1 MKKFGLIRTALWF
14 TAAGCLVACGDSAS
28 DDVAGGVTDIGN
40 SIAGVVVDGSGKPVE
55 AARVVAYYDSWD
67 RTSIKDSVE
76 TVTDAKGAF
85 EVRVAGSASFVLYA
99 ERDEDCALMSGFGLG
114 AGDSAK
120 WNMTIGER
128 RTLTSRVLGKTAGYM
143 RVVGSGLQ
151 AELEED
157 GTFSMEGLPP
167 GEISLVYVENDSAQ
181 ARLEFELGD
190 APDTIALPALEV
202 LEANDTWLGIKDFRF
217 YRDEGFG
224 GIQVH
229 MEEGVE
235 VPPDTVLVTAPANLP
250 EGFTY
255 PVLISTVG
263 IDSANMELLAS
274 GKAAPYEVEY
284 WDSEE
289 ALLWVGVESEDETLA
304 VLRMNGDVKVV
315 GSDSAEASA
324 TADSAGLFG
333 RGLTL
338 APGQYID
345 LGSLDPCVGD
355 FTISLWTKWMGPN
368 GEHQILVSQRAYW
381 SDSTSRFQW
390 HYEVN
395 HGVFT
400 VMKSMPNYPEAIVF
414 GDSSIVPIGEWAH
427 LALVS
432 QGGVVTMYVNGE
444 QVGESQEFT
453 PNDLSRPVPLRVGG
467 NEVDT
472 ETWNGAL
479 DEVRIETVA
488 RSAEWVKTA
497 YEAGK
502 SFAE

>member
-1 MKKFGLIRTALWF
+1 MIMEELKYEELLPNFQELQNGEKTDGITFASFQKRAQNAVQELVYTSRPNPIMLLNTAGCNQEKCVKDLLLACEHPDRQLNDIIYAENLNNELAPTWLHILSGTAEEFNKQIIELLNKINHKINAEEDFLQIMKKQPGNKKLETYL
-14 TAAGCLVACGDSAS
+14 S
-28 DDVAGGVTDIGN
+28 DL
-40 SIAGVVVDGSGKPVE
+40 SIFM
-55 AARVVAYYDSWD
+55 
-67 RTSIKDSVE
+67 
-76 TVTDAKGAF
+76 AKG
-85 EVRVAGSASFVLYA
+85 
-99 ERDEDCALMSGFGLG
+99 
-114 AGDSAK
+114 
-120 WNMTIGER
+120 GE
-128 RTLTSRVLGKTAGYM
+128 
-143 RVVGSGLQ
+143 
-151 AELEED
+151 
-157 GTFSMEGLPP
+157 
-167 GEISLVYVENDSAQ
+167 
-181 ARLEFELGD
+181 
-190 APDTIALPALEV
+190 
-202 LEANDTWLGIKDFRF
+202 
-217 YRDEGFG
+217 
-224 GIQVH
+224 
-229 MEEGVE
+229 
-235 VPPDTVLVTAPANLP
+235 
-250 EGFTY
+250 FTY